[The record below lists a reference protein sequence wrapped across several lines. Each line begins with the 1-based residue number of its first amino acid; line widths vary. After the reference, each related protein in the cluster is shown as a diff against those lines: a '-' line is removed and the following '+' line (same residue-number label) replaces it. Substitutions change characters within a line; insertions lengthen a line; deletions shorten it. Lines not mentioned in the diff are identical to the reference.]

1 MSEKTEEAVVF
12 EPWQERAIIC
22 TAAMQGINDPTEF
35 VADALAL
42 AEQVLNI
49 GWHNSLT
56 PTRGNA
62 RAFLA
67 KYGEKERA

>member
-1 MSEKTEEAVVF
+1 MSEAVEV
-12 EPWQERAIIC
+12 ELSDWQARTIIC
-22 TAAMQGINDPTEF
+22 TAAMQGINDPAAFRAE
-35 VADALAL
+35 ALAL